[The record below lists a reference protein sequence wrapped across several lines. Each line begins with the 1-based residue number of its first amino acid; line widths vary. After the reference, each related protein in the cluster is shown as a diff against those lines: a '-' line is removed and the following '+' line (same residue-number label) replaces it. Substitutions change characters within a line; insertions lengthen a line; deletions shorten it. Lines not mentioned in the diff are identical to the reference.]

1 MEIYKYILVASA
13 GYLLGSLSMSIIL
26 SRAVLG
32 EDVRRKGSGNAGATN
47 MARVYGLKAG
57 ALTLGGDVLKAS
69 LSMLIGW
76 LLLGDVG
83 LALGGIA
90 SLVGHCF
97 PVYYNFRGGKG
108 VSVGLI
114 GTVLIAACTYFRREY
129 RKTGS
134 AAGAVR
140 SLLRPTFIR
149 KEYRRRGLEYS
160 IGFVFAVALTMIDGV
175 VSGHVLGQDALAATS
190 IMFPLISFSGFFSG
204 IVTNGCSNLCAL
216 AKGERDYERSNRLF
230 TLGLMIG
237 ISVNDTTVGT
247 TIANLG
253 MTDVIFPHPLFE
265 GDTVH
270 CTTEVLSKRESKSRP
285 GAGIVELHHRAYNQ
299 HGKLVAE
306 CKRQAFMRMRP
317 L

>member
-108 VSVGLI
+108 VSVGAAMALAI
-114 GTVLIAACTYFRREY
+114 DWRVFLSIVL
-129 RKTGS
+129 
-134 AAGAVR
+134 
-140 SLLRPTFIR
+140 
-149 KEYRRRGLEYS
+149 
-160 IGFVFAVALTMIDGV
+160 VF
-175 VSGHVLGQDALAATS
+175 ALAA
-190 IMFPLISFSGFFSG
+190 F
-204 IVTNGCSNLCAL
+204 
-216 AKGERDYERSNRLF
+216 
-230 TLGLMIG
+230 
-237 ISVNDTTVGT
+237 
-247 TIANLG
+247 
-253 MTDVIFPHPLFE
+253 
-265 GDTVH
+265 
-270 CTTEVLSKRESKSRP
+270 LSKKVSLGSVCAAVAISITSLIFQVSTPKLILAVFGMLLVVFQHREN
-285 GAGIVELHHRAYNQ
+285 I
-299 HGKLVAE
+299 
-306 CKRQAFMRMRP
+306 KRLINGTEPDFKPAKP
-317 L
+317 PVKDNIET

>member
-108 VSVGLI
+108 VSVG
-114 GTVLIAACTYFRREY
+114 A
-129 RKTGS
+129 
-134 AAGAVR
+134 
-140 SLLRPTFIR
+140 
-149 KEYRRRGLEYS
+149 
-160 IGFVFAVALTMIDGV
+160 AVALAIDWRV
-175 VSGHVLGQDALAATS
+175 FLSIVLVFALAA
-190 IMFPLISFSGFFSG
+190 F
-204 IVTNGCSNLCAL
+204 
-216 AKGERDYERSNRLF
+216 
-230 TLGLMIG
+230 
-237 ISVNDTTVGT
+237 
-247 TIANLG
+247 
-253 MTDVIFPHPLFE
+253 
-265 GDTVH
+265 
-270 CTTEVLSKRESKSRP
+270 LSKKVSLGSVCAAVAISITSLIFQVSKPKLILAVFGMLLVVFQHREN
-285 GAGIVELHHRAYNQ
+285 I
-299 HGKLVAE
+299 
-306 CKRQAFMRMRP
+306 KRLINGTEPDFKPAKP
-317 L
+317 PVKDNIET

>member
-32 EDVRRKGSGNAGATN
+32 EDVRQKGSGNAGATN

-108 VSVGLI
+108 VSVG
-114 GTVLIAACTYFRREY
+114 A
-129 RKTGS
+129 
-134 AAGAVR
+134 
-140 SLLRPTFIR
+140 
-149 KEYRRRGLEYS
+149 
-160 IGFVFAVALTMIDGV
+160 AVALAIDWRV
-175 VSGHVLGQDALAATS
+175 FLSIVLVFALAA
-190 IMFPLISFSGFFSG
+190 F
-204 IVTNGCSNLCAL
+204 
-216 AKGERDYERSNRLF
+216 
-230 TLGLMIG
+230 
-237 ISVNDTTVGT
+237 
-247 TIANLG
+247 
-253 MTDVIFPHPLFE
+253 
-265 GDTVH
+265 
-270 CTTEVLSKRESKSRP
+270 LSKKVSLGSVCAAVAISITSLIFQVSTPKLILAVFGMLLVVFQHREN
-285 GAGIVELHHRAYNQ
+285 I
-299 HGKLVAE
+299 
-306 CKRQAFMRMRP
+306 KRLINGTEPDFKPAKP
-317 L
+317 PVKDNIET

>member
-69 LSMLIGW
+69 LSMIIGW

-108 VSVGLI
+108 VSVG
-114 GTVLIAACTYFRREY
+114 A
-129 RKTGS
+129 
-134 AAGAVR
+134 
-140 SLLRPTFIR
+140 
-149 KEYRRRGLEYS
+149 
-160 IGFVFAVALTMIDGV
+160 AVALAIDWRV
-175 VSGHVLGQDALAATS
+175 FLSIVLVFALAA
-190 IMFPLISFSGFFSG
+190 F
-204 IVTNGCSNLCAL
+204 
-216 AKGERDYERSNRLF
+216 
-230 TLGLMIG
+230 
-237 ISVNDTTVGT
+237 
-247 TIANLG
+247 
-253 MTDVIFPHPLFE
+253 
-265 GDTVH
+265 
-270 CTTEVLSKRESKSRP
+270 LSKKVSLGSVCAAVAISITSLIFQVSTPKLILAVFGMLLVVFQHREN
-285 GAGIVELHHRAYNQ
+285 I
-299 HGKLVAE
+299 
-306 CKRQAFMRMRP
+306 KRLINGTEPDFKPAKP
-317 L
+317 PVKDNIET

>member
-1 MEIYKYILVASA
+1 MEIYNYILVASA

-108 VSVGLI
+108 VSVG
-114 GTVLIAACTYFRREY
+114 A
-129 RKTGS
+129 
-134 AAGAVR
+134 
-140 SLLRPTFIR
+140 
-149 KEYRRRGLEYS
+149 
-160 IGFVFAVALTMIDGV
+160 AVALAIDWRV
-175 VSGHVLGQDALAATS
+175 FLSIVLVFALAA
-190 IMFPLISFSGFFSG
+190 F
-204 IVTNGCSNLCAL
+204 
-216 AKGERDYERSNRLF
+216 
-230 TLGLMIG
+230 
-237 ISVNDTTVGT
+237 
-247 TIANLG
+247 
-253 MTDVIFPHPLFE
+253 
-265 GDTVH
+265 
-270 CTTEVLSKRESKSRP
+270 LSKKVSLGSVCAAVAISITSLIFQVSTPKLILAVFGMLLVVFQHREN
-285 GAGIVELHHRAYNQ
+285 I
-299 HGKLVAE
+299 
-306 CKRQAFMRMRP
+306 KRLINGTEPDFKPAKP
-317 L
+317 PVKDNIET

>member
-108 VSVGLI
+108 VSVG
-114 GTVLIAACTYFRREY
+114 A
-129 RKTGS
+129 
-134 AAGAVR
+134 
-140 SLLRPTFIR
+140 
-149 KEYRRRGLEYS
+149 
-160 IGFVFAVALTMIDGV
+160 AVALAIDWRGFL
-175 VSGHVLGQDALAATS
+175 SIVLVFALAA
-190 IMFPLISFSGFFSG
+190 F
-204 IVTNGCSNLCAL
+204 
-216 AKGERDYERSNRLF
+216 
-230 TLGLMIG
+230 
-237 ISVNDTTVGT
+237 
-247 TIANLG
+247 
-253 MTDVIFPHPLFE
+253 
-265 GDTVH
+265 
-270 CTTEVLSKRESKSRP
+270 LSKKVSLGSVCAAVAISITSLIFQVSTPKLILAVFGMLLVVFQHREN
-285 GAGIVELHHRAYNQ
+285 I
-299 HGKLVAE
+299 
-306 CKRQAFMRMRP
+306 KRLINGTEPDFKPAKP
-317 L
+317 PVKDNIET